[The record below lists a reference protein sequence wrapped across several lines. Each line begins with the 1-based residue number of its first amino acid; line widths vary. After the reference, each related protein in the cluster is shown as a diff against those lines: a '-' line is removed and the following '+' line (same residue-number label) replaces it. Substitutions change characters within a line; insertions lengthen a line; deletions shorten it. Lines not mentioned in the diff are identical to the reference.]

1 MFGWRSCAQARL
13 SRTNRSSGA
22 GTLHI
27 REDDFD
33 RDVVAEQHPARAIHR
48 AHAPFGE
55 RREDLVAAVQDLPD
69 REHGQ
74 ILTGPIPSS

>member
-27 REDDFD
+27 RQDHLD
-33 RDVVAEQHPARAIHR
+33 RDVVAEQDPAGAIDR
-48 AHAPFGE
+48 AHAPFGQ
-55 RREDLVAAVQDLPD
+55 RRENLVAAVEDLPD
-69 REHGQ
+69 REHAQ
-74 ILTGPIPSS
+74 VLTAIPSG